1 VILKESKGQH
11 PINNPLTH
19 FKTMTELKSQAQII
33 ELTDKALEDVAAGKH
48 IINKSKRFR
57 QDFEGVKNFF
67 ANLF

>member
-1 VILKESKGQH
+1 
-11 PINNPLTH
+11 
-19 FKTMTELKSQAQII
+19 MTELKSQAQII